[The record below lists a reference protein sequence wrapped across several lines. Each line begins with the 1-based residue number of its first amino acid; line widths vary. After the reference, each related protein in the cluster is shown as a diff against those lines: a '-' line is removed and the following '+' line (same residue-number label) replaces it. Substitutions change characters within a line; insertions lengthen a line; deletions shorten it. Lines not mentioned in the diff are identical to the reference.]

1 MRGGVDE
8 EVAERNRW
16 IQAEQKKIND
26 SVTGELKDSLLEA
39 ASKWPPL
46 FLLTPFTCCSIPRI
60 SVFVYL
66 SNIAPALESP
76 DKQKE
81 AAQTG
86 RGVRKGGDG

>member
-16 IQAEQKKIND
+16 FQAEQKKIND
-26 SVTGELKDSLLEA
+26 SVMGELKDSLLEA
-39 ASKWPPL
+39 GLEMATPL
-46 FLLTPFTCCSIPRI
+46 IPLTCSVPLV

-66 SNIAPALESP
+66 SNVASALESP

-81 AAQTG
+81 AVQTG
-86 RGVRKGGDG
+86 RDVRKGGDR

>member
-26 SVTGELKDSLLEA
+26 SVMGELKDSLLEA
-39 ASKWPPL
+39 GSKWPPL
-46 FLLTPFTCCSIPRI
+46 FPLTPLTCSALRI

-66 SNIAPALESP
+66 SNVASALESP

-81 AAQTG
+81 AVQTG
-86 RGVRKGGDG
+86 RDVRKGGDG

>member
-26 SVTGELKDSLLEA
+26 SVMGKLKDSLLEA
-39 ASKWPPL
+39 VSKWPFP
-46 FLLTPFTCCSIPRI
+46 LTPLTCSVPRI
-60 SVFVYL
+60 SIFVYL
-66 SNIAPALESP
+66 SNVASALESP

-81 AAQTG
+81 VAQTG
-86 RGVRKGGDG
+86 RDVRKGGDG

>member
-8 EVAERNRW
+8 EMAERNRW

-26 SVTGELKDSLLEA
+26 SVMGELKDLLLEA
-39 ASKWPPL
+39 GSKWPPL
-46 FLLTPFTCCSIPRI
+46 FLLTPFTCSAPRI

-66 SNIAPALESP
+66 SNIASALESP

-81 AAQTG
+81 AVQTG

>member
-8 EVAERNRW
+8 EIAERNRW
-16 IQAEQKKIND
+16 IQADQKKIND
-26 SVTGELKDSLLEA
+26 SVMGELKDSLLEVG
-39 ASKWPPL
+39 SKWPPL
-46 FLLTPFTCCSIPRI
+46 FPLTPFTCSIPRI

-66 SNIAPALESP
+66 SNVASALESP

-86 RGVRKGGDG
+86 RDIRKGGDG